1 MSFIYYRT
9 GLPAGLVILAM
20 ILSGIACSG
29 DRAGDRNAG
38 IRVDVSDEDLRDIF
52 RVKQVFYALPS
63 PLETAIMLKSA
74 GAGYNEELLNP
85 VENVS
90 RYMTSMSMALNL
102 GIYTTNICY
111 ASLFRQTQTSML
123 YMDAARSLASR
134 LGIIDAIDDSTMKR
148 LEEHLHD
155 QEVIMDI
162 VSETFMNS
170 SSFLQENNRD
180 HLAAIMFVGG
190 WIEGLYLALH
200 LVDEEG
206 RDGNELI
213 NRIIDSK
220 LSFEIVMLLL
230 NDYKDYTDVADV
242 VTEMD
247 RIAGI
252 FDEIEVTTSRVR
264 VINTPDD
271 PVALLSSETVAN
283 IDNETFRQLKSAV
296 TGIRNR
302 FIY

>member
-9 GLPAGLVILAM
+9 GLPAGLIFLSM

-29 DRAGDRNAG
+29 DRAVDRNAG

-90 RYMTSMSMALNL
+90 KYMTSRSMALNL
-102 GIYTTNICY
+102 GIYTTNTCY

-134 LGIIDAIDDSTMKR
+134 LGIIDAIDESTMKR

-200 LVDEEG
+200 LVDEDG
-206 RDGNELI
+206 REGNELI

-230 NDYKDYTDVADV
+230 NDYMDYSEVADV

-247 RIAGI
+247 RIAVI
-252 FDEIEVTTSRVR
+252 FEEIEVTSSRVK

-271 PVALLSSETVAN
+271 PVALLSSESVAN

-296 TGIRNR
+296 TGIRNG